1 MEVFKMD
8 NKVPNHV
15 AIIMDGNGRW
25 AQKRGLKRTKGHQR
39 GAEVLK
45 KISEYVYDKNIK
57 VLSVFAFSTENWK
70 RDKEE
75 VDYIMDLFIKAFKN
89 NYETVKKKGVKVV
102 FSGVKNRLSQRVI
115 DTMEKMSEETKN
127 NKNGIF
133 NICLNYGGQDEI
145 IEATKKISSEVV
157 SGKLNADDVDRDL
170 FNKYLFNDLPPID
183 LLIRTS
189 GEFRISNFMLWQM
202 AYAELYFTDVLWP
215 DFSEEEMDKA
225 ISSFNNRDRR
235 FGSVKKG

>member
-1 MEVFKMD
+1 MEY
-8 NKVPNHV
+8 KVPNHV

-25 AQKRGLKRTKGHQR
+25 AQKRGLKRTKGHQK
-39 GAEVLK
+39 GATTLK
-45 KISEYVYDKNIK
+45 KISEYVYDKKIK

-75 VDYIMDLFIKAFKN
+75 VDYLMDLFLKAFKDN
-89 NYETVKKKGVKVV
+89 FEIVKKKGVKVI
-102 FSGVKNRLSQRVI
+102 FSGVKDKLSDKVI
-115 DTMEKMSEETKN
+115 KAMEKMSEETKDN
-127 NKNGIF
+127 TNGIF

-145 IEATKKISSEVV
+145 INAAKKISLDVKNDNINV
-157 SGKLNADDVDRDL
+157 SDINLSL

-189 GEFRISNFMLWQM
+189 GEYRISNFMLWQM

-215 DFSEEEMDKA
+215 DFDEKEMDKA
-225 ISSFNNRDRR
+225 IESYNKRDRR
-235 FGSVKKG
+235 FGSVKK

>member
-1 MEVFKMD
+1 MEQKM
-8 NKVPNHV
+8 PNHV

-25 AQKRGLKRTKGHQR
+25 AQKRGLKRTKGHQK

-45 KISEYVYDKNIK
+45 KISEYVYDKKIK

-75 VDYIMDLFIKAFKN
+75 VDYLMDLFLKAFKDN
-89 NYETVKKKGVKVV
+89 FDAVKKKGVRVV
-102 FSGVKNRLSQRVI
+102 FSGLKDKLSDKVVKA
-115 DTMEKMSEETKN
+115 MEKMSEETKN
-127 NKNGIF
+127 NNNGVF

-145 IEATKKISSEVV
+145 VNASKKISEDV
-157 SGKLNADDVDRDL
+157 LNGNLSINDINKDS
-170 FNKYLFNDLPPID
+170 FGKYLFNDLPPID

-189 GEFRISNFMLWQM
+189 GEYRISNFMLWQM

-215 DFSEEEMDKA
+215 DFDEKQMDKS
-225 ISSFNNRDRR
+225 IEVFNNRDRR
-235 FGSVKKG
+235 FGGVKKK

>member
-1 MEVFKMD
+1 ME

-25 AQKRGLKRTKGHQR
+25 AQKKGLKRTRGHQK
-39 GAEVLK
+39 GAETLK
-45 KISEYVYDKNIK
+45 KISEYVYDKKIK

-75 VDYIMDLFIKAFKN
+75 VDYLMNLFLKAFKDN
-89 NYETVKKKGVKVV
+89 FETVKKKGVKVV
-102 FSGVKNRLSQRVI
+102 FSGIKDKLSDKVI
-115 DTMEKMSEETKN
+115 KAMENMSDETKD

-145 IEATKKISSEVV
+145 VNATKKISEEVKNGTIKV
-157 SGKLNADDVDRDL
+157 TDITNDL
-170 FNKYLFNDLPPID
+170 YSKYLFNDLPPID

-189 GEFRISNFMLWQM
+189 GEYRISNFMLWQM
-202 AYAELYFTDVLWP
+202 AYSELYFTDVLWP
-215 DFSEEEMDKA
+215 DFDEKEMEKA
-225 ISSFNNRDRR
+225 IESYNNRDRR
-235 FGSVKKG
+235 FGDVKKK

>member
-1 MEVFKMD
+1 MEQKM
-8 NKVPNHV
+8 PNHV

-25 AQKRGLKRTKGHQR
+25 AQKRGLKRTKGHQK

-45 KISEYVYDKNIK
+45 KISEYVYDKKIK

-75 VDYIMDLFIKAFKN
+75 VDYLMGLFLKAFKDN
-89 NYETVKKKGVKVV
+89 FDAVKKKDVRVV
-102 FSGVKNRLSQRVI
+102 FSGLKDKLSDKVVKA
-115 DTMEKMSEETKN
+115 MEKMSEETKN
-127 NKNGIF
+127 NNNGVF

-145 IEATKKISSEVV
+145 VSASKKISEDV
-157 SGKLNADDVDRDL
+157 LNGNLKVNDITKDS
-170 FNKYLFNDLPPID
+170 FSKYLFNDLPPID

-189 GEFRISNFMLWQM
+189 GEYRISNFMLWQM

-215 DFSEEEMDKA
+215 DFDEKQMDKA
-225 ISSFNNRDRR
+225 IEVFNNRDRR
-235 FGSVKKG
+235 FGGVKKK

>member
-1 MEVFKMD
+1 MEY
-8 NKVPNHV
+8 KVPNHV

-25 AQKRGLKRTKGHQR
+25 AQKRNLKRTKGHQK
-39 GAEVLK
+39 GAEALK

-75 VDYIMDLFIKAFKN
+75 VDYLMDLFLKAFKEN
-89 NYETVKKKGVKVV
+89 FDVVKKKGVKVI
-102 FSGVKNRLSQRVI
+102 FSGVKEKLSDKVI
-115 DTMEKMSEETKN
+115 KAMENMTEETKN

-145 IEATKKISSEVV
+145 INAAKKISKDV
-157 SGKLNADDVDRDL
+157 SNGSINTDDINQEL

-189 GEFRISNFMLWQM
+189 GEYRISNFMLWQM
-202 AYAELYFTDVLWP
+202 AYAELYFTDTLWP
-215 DFSEEEMDKA
+215 DFDEEEMDKA
-225 ISSFNNRDRR
+225 IDSYNKRDRR
-235 FGSVKKG
+235 FGGVKK

>member
-1 MEVFKMD
+1 MEQKM
-8 NKVPNHV
+8 PNHV

-25 AQKRGLKRTKGHQR
+25 AQKRGLKRTKGHQK

-45 KISEYVYDKNIK
+45 RISEYVYDKEIK

-75 VDYIMDLFIKAFKN
+75 VDYLMDLFLKAFKDN
-89 NYETVKKKGVKVV
+89 FDAVKKKGVRVV
-102 FSGVKNRLSQRVI
+102 FSGLKDKLSDKVVKA
-115 DTMEKMSEETKN
+115 MEKMSEETKN
-127 NKNGIF
+127 NNNGVF

-145 IEATKKISSEVV
+145 VNASKKISEDV
-157 SGKLNADDVDRDL
+157 LNGNLSIDDINKDS
-170 FNKYLFNDLPPID
+170 FGKYLFNDLPPID

-189 GEFRISNFMLWQM
+189 GEYRISNFMLWQM

-215 DFSEEEMDKA
+215 DFDEKTLHKA
-225 ISSFNNRDRR
+225 IAVYQGRERR
-235 FGSVKKG
+235 FGGVLS

>member
-1 MEVFKMD
+1 MEQKM
-8 NKVPNHV
+8 PNHV

-25 AQKRGLKRTKGHQR
+25 AQKRGLKRTKGHQK

-45 KISEYVYDKNIK
+45 KISEYVYDKKIK

-75 VDYIMDLFIKAFKN
+75 VDYLMDLFLKAFKDN
-89 NYETVKKKGVKVV
+89 FDAVKKKGVKVV
-102 FSGVKNRLSQRVI
+102 FSGLKDKLSDRVVKA
-115 DTMEKMSEETKN
+115 MEKMSEETKN
-127 NKNGIF
+127 NNNGVF

-145 IEATKKISSEVV
+145 VSASKKISEDV
-157 SGKLNADDVDRDL
+157 LNGNLSIDDINKDS
-170 FNKYLFNDLPPID
+170 FGKYLFNDLPPID

-189 GEFRISNFMLWQM
+189 GEYRISNFMLWQM

-215 DFSEEEMDKA
+215 DFDEKQMDKA
-225 ISSFNNRDRR
+225 IEVFNNRDRR
-235 FGSVKKG
+235 FGGVKKK

>member
-1 MEVFKMD
+1 ME

-25 AQKRGLKRTKGHQR
+25 AQKKGLKRTRGHQK
-39 GAEVLK
+39 GADTLK
-45 KISEYVYDKNIK
+45 KISEYVYDKKIK

-75 VDYIMDLFIKAFKN
+75 VDYLMNLFLKAFKDN
-89 NYETVKKKGVKVV
+89 FETVKKKGVKVV
-102 FSGVKNRLSQRVI
+102 FSGIKDRLSDKVI
-115 DTMEKMSEETKN
+115 KAMEDMSNETKD

-145 IEATKKISSEVV
+145 VNATKKISE
-157 SGKLNADDVDRDL
+157 DVKNGSIKATDITKDL
-170 FNKYLFNDLPPID
+170 YDKYLFNDLPPID

-189 GEFRISNFMLWQM
+189 GEYRISNFMLWQM

-215 DFSEEEMDKA
+215 DFNEKEMEKA
-225 ISSFNNRDRR
+225 IESYNNRDRR
-235 FGSVKKG
+235 FGDVKKK

>member
-1 MEVFKMD
+1 ME

-25 AQKRGLKRTKGHQR
+25 AQKKGLKRTRGHQK
-39 GAEVLK
+39 GAETLK
-45 KISEYVYDKNIK
+45 KISEYVYDKKIK

-75 VDYIMDLFIKAFKN
+75 VDYLMNLFLKAFKDN
-89 NYETVKKKGVKVV
+89 FETVKKKGVKVV
-102 FSGVKNRLSQRVI
+102 FSGIKDKLSDKVI
-115 DTMEKMSEETKN
+115 KAMENMSDETKD

-145 IEATKKISSEVV
+145 VNATKKISE
-157 SGKLNADDVDRDL
+157 DVKNGSIKVTDITNDL
-170 FNKYLFNDLPPID
+170 YSKYLFNDLPPID

-189 GEFRISNFMLWQM
+189 GEYRISNFMLWQM
-202 AYAELYFTDVLWP
+202 AYSELYFTDVLWP
-215 DFSEEEMDKA
+215 DFDEKEMEKA
-225 ISSFNNRDRR
+225 IESYNNRDRR
-235 FGSVKKG
+235 FGDVKKK

>member
-1 MEVFKMD
+1 MEQKM
-8 NKVPNHV
+8 PNHV

-25 AQKRGLKRTKGHQR
+25 AQKRGLKRTKGHQK

-45 KISEYVYDKNIK
+45 KISEYVYDKKIK

-75 VDYIMDLFIKAFKN
+75 VDYLMDLFLKAFKDN
-89 NYETVKKKGVKVV
+89 FDAVKKKGVKVV
-102 FSGVKNRLSQRVI
+102 FSGLKDKLSDKVVKA
-115 DTMEKMSEETKN
+115 MEKMSEETKN
-127 NKNGIF
+127 NNNGVF

-145 IEATKKISSEVV
+145 VNASKKISEDV
-157 SGKLNADDVDRDL
+157 LNGNLSIDDINKDS
-170 FNKYLFNDLPPID
+170 FGKYLFNDLPPID

-189 GEFRISNFMLWQM
+189 GEYRISNFMLWQM

-215 DFSEEEMDKA
+215 DFDEKEMDKA
-225 ISSFNNRDRR
+225 IEAFCSRDRR
-235 FGSVKKG
+235 FGGIKKK